1 MVKILV
7 DELQA
12 GRPVLYEGF
21 NNKAGHAFLCDGYD
35 GDGLFHFNWGW
46 GGSSDGYYALS
57 AMNPSTQGIGGSN
70 GSYAFNQT
78 MVCRIQPPVS
88 SSTPQ
93 PNRLY
98 ISSLYALPA
107 GSRLRI
113 RK

>member
-1 MVKILV
+1 ML
-7 DELQA
+7 
-12 GRPVLYEGF
+12 F
-21 NNKAGHAFLCDGYD
+21 FCDGYD

-88 SSTPQ
+88 TSTPQ
-93 PNRLY
+93 PNRLLY
-98 ISSLYALPA
+98 LVALCPPASSQ
-107 GSRLRI
+107 LRI